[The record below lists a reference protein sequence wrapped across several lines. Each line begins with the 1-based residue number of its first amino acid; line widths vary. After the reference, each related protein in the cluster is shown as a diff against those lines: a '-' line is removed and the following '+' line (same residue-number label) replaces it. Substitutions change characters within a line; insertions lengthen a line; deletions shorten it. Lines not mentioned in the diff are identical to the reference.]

1 MVLLCFAIATFYG
14 PHKLYCIFC
23 IRWWAWDT
31 RIKNYVMS
39 YWQKLW
45 KTNSFI
51 KATWLL
57 WGLYLAHF
65 LHRVADSNS
74 QFIGS
79 VRKFSVTEASS
90 DTCPEMFDFCWDV
103 QVRKICDTAVSSF
116 FSRWFISRC
125 VMCWFYLC
133 EWKNYVEGEGSAR

>member
-1 MVLLCFAIATFYG
+1 MVLLCFAIATSYG

-31 RIKNYVMS
+31 RIKNYIMS

-51 KATWLL
+51 KATGLL

-65 LHRVADSNS
+65 LHCVADSNN

-79 VRKFSVTEASS
+79 VRKFCHRSLIRHMPRNVWFLLRCSS
-90 DTCPEMFDFCWDV
+90 KEDMWHSCEF
-103 QVRKICDTAVSSF
+103 F

-133 EWKNYVEGEGSAR
+133 EWKNYVEGESSAR